1 MWVASRA
8 SFGCIAHQVPNF
20 ASGFARC
27 QRSPLRPAL
36 SYVFLL
42 WYTLDL
48 EKIVWLS
55 RCQSFSKMICHCL
68 RTSSPTF
75 SQGPDLFSTLYIL
88 AFLER
93 FTCVGWFLIS
103 RLNDRRWIMVGQ
115 NLGFCVF
122 FSHVI
127 LLFCWPAQRWFV
139 LCFILFIWPM
149 DLTGCQKVVL
159 HFACIEC
166 CWINM
171 DLWNFMYDF
180 ALVWVS

>member
-1 MWVASRA
+1 M
-8 SFGCIAHQVPNF
+8 
-20 ASGFARC
+20 
-27 QRSPLRPAL
+27 
-36 SYVFLL
+36 
-42 WYTLDL
+42 
-48 EKIVWLS
+48 VWRS

-122 FSHVI
+122 FLSCHTAV
-127 LLFCWPAQRWFV
+127 LLTSPAMICALFYLIHLTYGPDRLSKSSSTLCLYRMLLNQYGFMEFYVWFCFSLGVVGSKVPQN
-139 LCFILFIWPM
+139 PM
-149 DLTGCQKVVL
+149 TATANPLGFFQEKTSMK
-159 HFACIEC
+159 
-166 CWINM
+166 
-171 DLWNFMYDF
+171 
-180 ALVWVS
+180 